1 MWVIPQFKNLY
12 SDLFV
17 INKKRKKDKK
27 KAKETTLSWAWVNKL
42 VIHTVKHSAALK
54 RKWTVE
60 IHNMVYLKCVMQSE
74 SRQTLRHKV
83 LYNSIS
89 MTTLQRQNFLMQRL
103 VSSII
108 ALFHALNWLIYILWG
123 ALFSCFPTIFFQE
136 VADRFCA
143 KATQDFFLAQYWY
156 FLSSAGQPQLSQSMA
171 FLTDSCRVFWYVYLI
186 GNPREALVSQSAVNT
201 FFIYIYIVSCGIVK
215 L

>member
-42 VIHTVKHSAALK
+42 VIHAVKHSAALK

-60 IHNMVYLKCVMQSE
+60 THNMVYLKCVMQSE

-89 MTTLQRQNFLMQRL
+89 MPTLQRQYFLMQRL

-143 KATQDFFLAQYWY
+143 KVTQDFFLAQYWY
-156 FLSSAGQPQLSQSMA
+156 FLSSAEQPQLSQSMA
-171 FLTDSCRVFWYVYLI
+171 FLTDSCRVFWCVYLI

-201 FFIYIYIVSCGIVK
+201 FCIYIHS
-215 L
+215 